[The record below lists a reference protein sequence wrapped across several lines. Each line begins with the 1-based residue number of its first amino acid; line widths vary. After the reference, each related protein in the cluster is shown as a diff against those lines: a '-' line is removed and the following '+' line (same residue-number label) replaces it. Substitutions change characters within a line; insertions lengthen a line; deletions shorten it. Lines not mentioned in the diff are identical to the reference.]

1 LTVNRSLR
9 GYRWRQVA
17 AKFRARCAAIGAP
30 CWLCD
35 QPIDYTARPQTE
47 SAFEADHKLPV
58 ETHPHL
64 AFMAGNLRPSHC
76 SCNRSRGARPVVD
89 GPWVT
94 ADW

>member
-17 AKFRARCAAIGAP
+17 QQFRARCAAVSAP
-30 CWLCD
+30 CWICG
-35 QPIDYTARPQTE
+35 QHIDYAAAPQTE
-47 SAFEADHKLPV
+47 SAFEADHKMPV

-64 AFMAGNLRPSHC
+64 AFMPSNLRPSHS
-76 SCNRSRGARPVVD
+76 SCNRSRGTKPIVA
-89 GPWVT
+89 GPWAR